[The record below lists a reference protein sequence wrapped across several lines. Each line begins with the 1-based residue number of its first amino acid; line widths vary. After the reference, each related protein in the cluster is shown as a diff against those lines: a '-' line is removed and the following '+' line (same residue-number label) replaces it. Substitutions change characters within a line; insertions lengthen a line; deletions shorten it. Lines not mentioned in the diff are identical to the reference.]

1 VQCLFCVPEATS
13 EVSLLK
19 GSRGLGLSVTG
30 GVDSGDQWPG
40 LIRIKRLF
48 LNQPAWQSGQLR
60 QGDVLLAANGVPL
73 IGLTNYQALEV
84 LRKTPNNVLLTVCRP
99 TTDVFCLQAPTEPP
113 PPPPPPRRDTTH
125 SMTYSSHQLLPLPPL
140 QTDGPSG
147 EFDIVLTKVN
157 HSLGF
162 TLRKEDES
170 VLGHYVRALVREPAL
185 SDGRIRPG
193 DKIVAVNDVDISP
206 MSHEEAVMF
215 LRQCGDTVKLR
226 LYRDASQ
233 TPVSA
238 LSPTEE
244 LSQWLYRKE
253 AIDMLSDLAV
263 KKMSPCDSSSS
274 SYGKLRRVSDGQSS
288 SPSSSPRRRRLTKT
302 PSPEVHIATL
312 DRLGQKYMVTSHA
325 VNSDSS
331 GDQSQTSTFT
341 YPSMDSTKARGNAS
355 SFASTAGSGDSTDI
369 KPQRPNFLDLCTS
382 RKQKFTFSVT
392 ATGDEGGDSVAGTSE
407 SDELATN
414 TTLGSASQY
423 CLTTSNSSEDFR
435 TDCVDSSD
443 ANYDG
448 SLPTE
453 PASMPPLTNLSST
466 SSTSTAF
473 SYRNPAYQ
481 SAHPVCYTS
490 NSQASM
496 RKNSQDGAGHASDQD
511 IPGKLFKCQAGPGD
525 EGSRGLLKWKGIV
538 FTPEH
543 DDVDEVRSDNM
554 TDDSSSQLTI
564 DRENEQEDQVNDEN
578 VEHMS
583 TAEVIDLLRKIRGT
597 IGITVLRK
605 SGTNLQVS

>member
-1 VQCLFCVPEATS
+1 MEEHIYFD
-13 EVSLLK
+13 SL
-19 GSRGLGLSVTG
+19 
-30 GVDSGDQWPG
+30 
-40 LIRIKRLF
+40 
-48 LNQPAWQSGQLR
+48 
-60 QGDVLLAANGVPL
+60 
-73 IGLTNYQALEV
+73 
-84 LRKTPNNVLLTVCRP
+84 C
-99 TTDVFCLQAPTEPP
+99 
-113 PPPPPPRRDTTH
+113 
-125 SMTYSSHQLLPLPPL
+125 TYFYYIYAISAKFHCP
-140 QTDGPSG
+140 
-147 EFDIVLTKVN
+147 
-157 HSLGF
+157 
-162 TLRKEDES
+162 
-170 VLGHYVRALVREPAL
+170 
-185 SDGRIRPG
+185 RIR
-193 DKIVAVNDVDISP
+193 DRIVISNICF
-206 MSHEEAVMF
+206 S
-215 LRQCGDTVKLR
+215 G
-226 LYRDASQ
+226 
-233 TPVSA
+233 
-238 LSPTEE
+238 
-244 LSQWLYRKE
+244 
-253 AIDMLSDLAV
+253 
-263 KKMSPCDSSSS
+263 
-274 SYGKLRRVSDGQSS
+274 
-288 SPSSSPRRRRLTKT
+288 
-302 PSPEVHIATL
+302 
-312 DRLGQKYMVTSHA
+312 LGQKYMVTSHA

-564 DRENEQEDQVNDEN
+564 DRENEQEDQVTRRFFPVTTSTISISLYPIHHFKLEN
-578 VEHMS
+578 LFSQLSAPSCGPVFRQ
-583 TAEVIDLLRKIRGT
+583 DLLT
-597 IGITVLRK
+597 
-605 SGTNLQVS
+605 